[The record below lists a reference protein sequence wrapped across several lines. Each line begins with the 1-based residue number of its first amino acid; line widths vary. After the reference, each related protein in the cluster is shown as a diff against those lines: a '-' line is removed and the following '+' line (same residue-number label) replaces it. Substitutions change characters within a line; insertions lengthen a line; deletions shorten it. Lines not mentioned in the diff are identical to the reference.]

1 MISAKYSFALILG
14 MSLSLAMSS
23 DVAAQE
29 NAPRNP
35 PVRSGAS
42 RQGQPSKYLF
52 VPGLEPLAL
61 DSVQQEIQ
69 LTADQKQQLKQVSD
83 AFQIE
88 MQDRQA
94 NMQNEMRALRDMPEA
109 EQDKRAAALEQ
120 RMNQQMGQSAQGT
133 RRKAEAILSQ
143 KQLAKMHE
151 IAFRLFVAGNLGN
164 MNAQQHLGL
173 DPHQRQQI
181 TAIYEDLEEQLHRM
195 QRNTA
200 SQILKTLTP
209 EQEAELRKDM
219 DNPPQQR
226 RQ

>member
-1 MISAKYSFALILG
+1 
-14 MSLSLAMSS
+14 
-23 DVAAQE
+23 
-29 NAPRNP
+29 
-35 PVRSGAS
+35 
-42 RQGQPSKYLF
+42 
-52 VPGLEPLAL
+52 
-61 DSVQQEIQ
+61 
-69 LTADQKQQLKQVSD
+69 
-83 AFQIE
+83 
-88 MQDRQA
+88 
-94 NMQNEMRALRDMPEA
+94 
-109 EQDKRAAALEQ
+109 
-120 RMNQQMGQSAQGT
+120 
-133 RRKAEAILSQ
+133 
-143 KQLAKMHE
+143 
-151 IAFRLFVAGNLGN
+151 